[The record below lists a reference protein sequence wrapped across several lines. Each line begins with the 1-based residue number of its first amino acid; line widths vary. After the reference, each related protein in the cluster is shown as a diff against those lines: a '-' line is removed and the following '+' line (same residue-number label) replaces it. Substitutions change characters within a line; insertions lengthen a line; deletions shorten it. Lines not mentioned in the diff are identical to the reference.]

1 MVNGKKPSESPE
13 ELPVQRRKCG
23 VRRVGAALGF
33 AVLLLAAF
41 GLFGDGPLSD
51 ASDASGAL
59 RVQYEHFLRRDRPT
73 QLRIDARPA
82 DGDEARI
89 AVSSDYL
96 HALRIDSI
104 LPYPEHL
111 EETGEDV
118 ILIFRPAPGSESV
131 RITLEATPLHVGTL
145 HAHVR
150 AVGETQ
156 DPGVRIDQ
164 LTYP

>member
-1 MVNGKKPSESPE
+1 
-13 ELPVQRRKCG
+13 
-23 VRRVGAALGF
+23 VGAGIILLILGAL
-33 AVLLLAAF
+33 

-51 ASDASGAL
+51 ASDASAAL
-59 RVQYEHFLRRDRPT
+59 RVQYERFIRRDRPME
-73 QLRIDARPA
+73 LRIDARPA
-82 DGDEARI
+82 AGDEARI

-104 LPYPEHL
+104 LPTPEHV
-111 EETGEDV
+111 EETGQDV
-118 ILIFRPAPGSESV
+118 LLVFGLARGSESV
-131 RITLEATPLHVGTL
+131 RITLDATPLQMGRL

-150 AVGETQ
+150 VVGDAQ